1 MIQSFATKEMSN
13 FKYIREQIV
22 NEKGKIRSGMFVIV
36 VEDYKLGLQDKITTT
51 WLSQSLSQLTEDEE
65 RILTAVTLNSF
76 FF

>member
-36 VEDYKLGLQDKITTT
+36 VEDYKLDLQDKITTT
-51 WLSQSLSQLTEDEE
+51 
-65 RILTAVTLNSF
+65 
-76 FF
+76 